1 MTCELILGG
10 ARSGKSREAE
20 RRAAESGL
28 AVTVIATAEALD
40 DEMLARIRR
49 HQADRPTAW
58 RTVEAPV
65 ALADTLRRETA
76 PGRCVIVDCLTL
88 WLSNLLAEAHT
99 LPAGATAED
108 LPLFRRERDAL
119 LAALPTL
126 SGHIIFVANEVGL
139 GLVPDTPLGRLF
151 RDEAGRLNQ
160 AVAALC
166 PRVVFVAA
174 GLPLVLKQAKLQGE

>member
-40 DEMLARIRR
+40 DEMAARIRR

-58 RTVEAPV
+58 RTVEAPL
-65 ALADTLRRETA
+65 ALADTLRREAA
-76 PGRCVIVDCLTL
+76 PARCVVVDCLTL
-88 WLSNLLAEAHT
+88 WVSNLLADAHT

-108 LPLFRRERDAL
+108 LLQETYLRVTRALSERAIDHLEPFVFQTARNLAL
-119 LAALPTL
+119 DHLRARKIHSRTMVDDVPQEIVHSIAAPA
-126 SGHIIFVANEVGL
+126 SSAARPPRPNPI
-139 GLVPDTPLGRLF
+139 TPM
-151 RDEAGRLNQ
+151 
-160 AVAALC
+160 
-166 PRVVFVAA
+166 P
-174 GLPLVLKQAKLQGE
+174 